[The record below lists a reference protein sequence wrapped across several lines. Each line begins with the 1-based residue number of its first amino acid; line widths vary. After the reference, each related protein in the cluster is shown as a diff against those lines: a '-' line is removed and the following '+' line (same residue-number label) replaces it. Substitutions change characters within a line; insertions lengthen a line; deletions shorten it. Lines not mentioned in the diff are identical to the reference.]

1 MGLIVMKD
9 KLEEIYQNTI
19 PHHSFLDKRSIDS
32 CMYQSYMLGKEEEQI
47 KYNKLKIAFLDLL
60 ENWGDFGKYNSSRNQ
75 MEESWKK
82 EAGLL

>member
-1 MGLIVMKD
+1 MKE

-32 CMYQSYMLGKEEEQI
+32 CMYQSYMLGKEDGQ
-47 KYNKLKIAFLDLL
+47 KNYDKLKKAFLDLL
-60 ENWGDFGKYNSSRNQ
+60 ENWGDYGNYNSERNQ
-75 MEESWKK
+75 MVEDWKK